1 MYSRNDNDHACEP
14 SQLCT
19 QPAADLILYSM
30 TTLPHASHVFRKKG
44 YAPHYTPTSLAQFQP
59 EIHQSAL
66 ELVNV
71 GPVLYRLPLSL
82 IKPHLPV

>member
-1 MYSRNDNDHACEP
+1 
-14 SQLCT
+14 
-19 QPAADLILYSM
+19 M
-30 TTLPHASHVFRKKG
+30 TTLPHASHAFRKKG

-71 GPVLYRLPLSL
+71 WLIQNRLSLSL
-82 IKPHLPV
+82 IDLPI

>member
-1 MYSRNDNDHACEP
+1 MTTRANLPNRLHNPHRPNIC
-14 SQLCT
+14 L
-19 QPAADLILYSM
+19 LSM

-71 GPVLYRLPLSL
+71 
-82 IKPHLPV
+82 

>member
-1 MYSRNDNDHACEP
+1 MTMTMRADRSRLFLHALRP
-14 SQLCT
+14 KLF
-19 QPAADLILYSM
+19 LYSM
-30 TTLPHASHVFRKKG
+30 TTLPHASHAFRKKG

-71 GPVLYRLPLSL
+71 
-82 IKPHLPV
+82 

>member
-1 MYSRNDNDHACEP
+1 MRTLGTTMIMRTDRPIPLHNPVRPNVT
-14 SQLCT
+14 LC
-19 QPAADLILYSM
+19 SM

-59 EIHQSAL
+59 EMHQSAL

-71 GPVLYRLPLSL
+71 
-82 IKPHLPV
+82 

>member
-1 MYSRNDNDHACEP
+1 MHTLGTTMIMRADHP
-14 SQLCT
+14 NRLHN
-19 QPAADLILYSM
+19 PVRPNIGLRSM

-59 EIHQSAL
+59 EMHQSAL

-71 GPVLYRLPLSL
+71 
-82 IKPHLPV
+82 

>member
-1 MYSRNDNDHACEP
+1 
-14 SQLCT
+14 
-19 QPAADLILYSM
+19 M

-59 EIHQSAL
+59 EMHQSAL

-71 GPVLYRLPLSL
+71 
-82 IKPHLPV
+82 

>member
-1 MYSRNDNDHACEP
+1 MTMTMRAGHPNCVHT
-14 SQLCT
+14 L
-19 QPAADLILYSM
+19 AANLILHSM

-44 YAPHYTPTSLAQFQP
+44 YAPHYTPTSLVQFQP

-71 GPVLYRLPLSL
+71 
-82 IKPHLPV
+82 

>member
-1 MYSRNDNDHACEP
+1 MTMTTRTNLPNRLHNPQRPNISLR
-14 SQLCT
+14 
-19 QPAADLILYSM
+19 SM

-59 EIHQSAL
+59 EMHQSAL

-71 GPVLYRLPLSL
+71 
-82 IKPHLPV
+82 

>member
-1 MYSRNDNDHACEP
+1 MTMRAGHPNCVHT
-14 SQLCT
+14 L
-19 QPAADLILYSM
+19 AANLILHSM

-44 YAPHYTPTSLAQFQP
+44 YAPHYTPTSLVQFQP

-71 GPVLYRLPLSL
+71 WPVQHCLPLSL
-82 IKPHLPV
+82 IESHLPI

>member
-1 MYSRNDNDHACEP
+1 MTMTMRAGHPNCLHTHA
-14 SQLCT
+14 SN
-19 QPAADLILYSM
+19 LILHSM

-71 GPVLYRLPLSL
+71 WPVSYRLPLSL
-82 IKPHLPV
+82 IEPHLSI